1 MTSSSRLDG
10 RVKKGEFKCIL
21 RPTRQLKTRNGTLPL
36 FSREGIP
43 FSLPF
48 CCFSFC
54 FRNITL
60 LVFRPITFLS
70 RLVVLPNDGEQ
81 KQVGPF
87 NVSRVPDCC
96 CLIKHSLEMPGK
108 KAFCVINKFLFP
120 PASFVVCGRRRRRR
134 RRGVESIVS
143 SVSGHEDLERTRP
156 RHY

>member
-1 MTSSSRLDG
+1 MARFPCFP
-10 RVKKGEFKCIL
+10 VKGSFFPSNL
-21 RPTRQLKTRNGTLPL
+21 LLLFL
-36 FSREGIP
+36 FSEHHASPR
-43 FSLPF
+43 
-48 CCFSFC
+48 
-54 FRNITL
+54 
-60 LVFRPITFLS
+60 FRPITFLS
-70 RLVVLPNDGEQ
+70 RLVVLPSDGEQ

-96 CLIKHSLEMPGK
+96 CLIKHSTLEMPGK

-120 PASFVVCGRRRRRR
+120 PPSFVVCGRRR